1 MPASNFNGKS
11 PIPVGTAGA
20 VTHGGTTDMGG
31 NVKEWVLNAAGA
43 QRYILGGAWNEP
55 VYKFQYADAQAPFTR
70 HPNHGFRCILL
81 DRPEDLSPE
90 LTANIVAPARDWRN
104 VKPVSSQVFEAWRS
118 LYSFDHGDLKVQ
130 MESVDDTSPD
140 WRREKVSYAAAY
152 GDERIPAYL
161 FLPKNAA
168 PPYQVMVGF
177 SGANVFSERSSAT
190 TTDVDRFTFIMRSG
204 RAFLYPIYK
213 STFERADG
221 LKNNTPDMT
230 AGFRD
235 HMIMWSKDVG
245 RSVDYLESRSDI
257 AKDRIGYIGLS
268 AGAQLAPVFLAI
280 EPRISLGV
288 IYMGGINLQPSL
300 PEADTINF
308 APRVRQPV
316 LMLNGRFDNYFP
328 TVSSQEPLFKLL
340 GTPAERKR
348 RVVYDAAHNIPRT
361 DMIREVVNWMEKYW
375 GKPTPR

>member
-1 MPASNFNGKS
+1 M
-11 PIPVGTAGA
+11 
-20 VTHGGTTDMGG
+20 
-31 NVKEWVLNAAGA
+31 
-43 QRYILGGAWNEP
+43 
-55 VYKFQYADAQAPFTR
+55 
-70 HPNHGFRCILL
+70 
-81 DRPEDLSPE
+81 
-90 LTANIVAPARDWRN
+90 
-104 VKPVSSQVFEAWRS
+104 KPVSSQVFEAWRS

-130 MESVDDTSPD
+130 VESVDDTSPD

-161 FLPKNAA
+161 FLPKNAT

-177 SGANVFSERSSAT
+177 SGANVFFERSSAT
-190 TTDVDRFTFIMRSG
+190 TTDFDRFTFIMRSG

-221 LKNNTPDMT
+221 LKSDTPNMT
-230 AGFRD
+230 VGFRD

-257 AKDRIGYIGLS
+257 AKERIGYIGLS
-268 AGAQLAPVFLAI
+268 TGAALAPVFLAI
-280 EPRISLGV
+280 ERRISLGV

-300 PEADTINF
+300 PEADTVNF
-308 APRVRQPV
+308 APRVTVPV
-316 LMLNGRFDNYFP
+316 LMLNGRFDNYYP
-328 TVSSQEPLFKLL
+328 TVSSQEPLFRLL
-340 GTPAERKR
+340 GTPAEHKR

-361 DMIREVVNWMEKYW
+361 DMIKEVVNWMEKYW